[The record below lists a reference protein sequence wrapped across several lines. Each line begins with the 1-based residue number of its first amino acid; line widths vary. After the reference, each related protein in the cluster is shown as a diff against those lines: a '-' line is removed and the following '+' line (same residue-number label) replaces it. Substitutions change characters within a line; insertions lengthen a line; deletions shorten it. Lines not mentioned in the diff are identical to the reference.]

1 MLKMRNTFLIKLFFL
16 ILFARGSDNP
26 PTLVFQG
33 TIDDLAPVS
42 RADTLV
48 SRLKKAGVPV
58 EYHRLKGWPHAMYVE
73 VSVSRYC

>member
-1 MLKMRNTFLIKLFFL
+1 MRNTFLIKLFFL
-16 ILFARGSDNP
+16 ILFARCSDIP

-33 TIDDLAPVS
+33 TIDDFAPVS
-42 RADTLV
+42 QSDTLV

-58 EYHRLKGWPHAMYVE
+58 EYHRLNGWPHAMYVE